1 MVAVP
6 ELVCPAGTLAALEA
20 AVDHGADAIYVG
32 LRNETNARNF
42 PGLNLTPTELAS
54 GVRYAHDR
62 KRKVYLALNTYAQPG
77 RVGLWRQTADQAIG
91 AGVDAV
97 IAADLAVL
105 RHCAEHHHAVPRH
118 LSVQGSATTDVA
130 LRFFYE
136 RFGIARAVLPRVLSI
151 AQVERLCEQS
161 PVAIEVF
168 AFGSLCIMVEGRCQ
182 LSSHVTGQSPNCHGV
197 CSPAEHVRWTELP
210 GNRREVRLGQV
221 LVDRFEPEEPASYPT
236 LCKGRYQQDG
246 HPFYALEEP
255 TSLNTLEL
263 LPRLAQ
269 AGVAA
274 LKVEGRQRGPAY
286 VTQVTRV
293 WRGALDA
300 LKGPQP
306 FRILPEWEA
315 QLSHVSEGLQTTL
328 GPYHRR
334 WQ

>member
-1 MVAVP
+1 M
-6 ELVCPAGTLAALEA
+6 ELVCPAGSPAALDAALE
-20 AVDHGADAIYVG
+20 HGADAVYVG
-32 LRNETNARNF
+32 LRNPTNARAF
-42 PGLNLTPTELAS
+42 PGLNFTPEALVAAVS
-54 GVRYAHDR
+54 AAHARR
-62 KRKVYLALNTYAQPG
+62 KKLYLALNTYPTSRHIQ
-77 RVGLWRQTADQAIG
+77 VWKDSIDTAAA
-91 AGVDAV
+91 AGVDAFI
-97 IAADLAVL
+97 IADMALLDYAAR
-105 RHCAEHHHAVPRH
+105 RHAGIPRH
-118 LSVQGSATTDVA
+118 LSVQGSATTAVA

-136 RFGIARAVLPRVLSI
+136 HFGIARAVLPRVLSI
-151 AQVERLCEQS
+151 AQVERLCEHS

-197 CSPAEHVRWTELP
+197 CSPAEHVHWTELP

-246 HPFYALEEP
+246 NPFYALEEP